1 MSQICIL
8 VVEEINQY
16 FPVASSPH
24 TKKNSLASSHAD
36 SMCVKWYEHGFIFVN
51 FSPHRRQFWGVS
63 ERWANLLQAEDGRV
77 SW

>member
-8 VVEEINQY
+8 VVDGINQY
-16 FPVASSPH
+16 FNVASSPH
-24 TKKNSLASSHAD
+24 TKTNSLASSHAD
-36 SMCVKWYEHGFIFVN
+36 SMCVKWYEHSFIFVN